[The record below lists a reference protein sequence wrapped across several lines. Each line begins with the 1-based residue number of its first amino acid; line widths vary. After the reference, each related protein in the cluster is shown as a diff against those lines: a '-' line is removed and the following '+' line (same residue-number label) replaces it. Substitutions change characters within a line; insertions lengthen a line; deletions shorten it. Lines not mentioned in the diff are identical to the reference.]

1 MTKMGV
7 FAVLDVGKTNVDFW
21 VAKPDGTVLETRT
34 IPNHVLGG
42 AWRHHD
48 LTTLG
53 QWVVMTPVSYTHLT
67 LPTKA

>member
-34 IPNHVLGG
+34 TPNHVLGG
-42 AWRHHD
+42 GGLGA
-48 LTTLG
+48 TT
-53 QWVVMTPVSYTHLT
+53 T
-67 LPTKA
+67 

>member
-42 AWRHHD
+42 GGLAPPRSD
-48 LTTLG
+48 DTGAMGGYNTG
-53 QWVVMTPVSYTHLT
+53 RIMS
-67 LPTKA
+67 